1 MGGGQSVSCREGYAK
16 ILDLPGINDFPS
28 NDPWAEILFCNRI
41 KNGKNSLPDTEN
53 LRPLEIQDRTVTPCS
68 SGPSGGRA
76 SRENASSAGNSP
88 KAIIEVTSGN
98 GCFAF
103 KNGLTGISR
112 KIILHQ
118 N

>member
-1 MGGGQSVSCREGYAK
+1 MKA
-16 ILDLPGINDFPS
+16 LDLPRTNDFPS
-28 NDPWAEILFCNRI
+28 NDPGAGILFCNRI
-41 KNGKNSLPDTEN
+41 KKGKHSLPDTEN
-53 LRPLEIQDRTVTPCS
+53 PQPLEIQDRTVTPCG
-68 SGPSGGRA
+68 SGPGGRRA
-76 SRENASSAGNSP
+76 SREDASSAGNSP

-103 KNGLTGISR
+103 KNGLTGISK

>member
-1 MGGGQSVSCREGYAK
+1 MGGRQAVSCREGYVKA
-16 ILDLPGINDFPS
+16 LDLPATNDFPS
-28 NDPWAEILFCNRI
+28 NDPGAGILFCNRI
-41 KNGKNSLPDTEN
+41 KNGKHSLPDTEN
-53 LRPLEIQDRTVTPCS
+53 LRPLEIQDRTVTPCGL
-68 SGPSGGRA
+68 GPDGGRA
-76 SRENASSAGNSP
+76 SREDASSTGNSP
-88 KAIIEVTSGN
+88 KAIIEVTSWK